1 MSLLFSLLMKM
12 DAGQAKTELRA
23 LQTEMT
29 KAGGTAKVLGDG
41 VSFAGEAA
49 DAMAA
54 EIAALKAQIDALIAA
69 QSKGK
74 TTTDQFQRS
83 TQGAASSVGNL
94 TAQFNDIGMMIMAGQ
109 NPLQLAIQQGTQIT
123 QVIGPMGASGAV
135 KALGGALISMLSPIN
150 LVTLG
155 VIGGGAAMIQW
166 LTSAQDEAMSLED
179 AMGKLSKSMEAYQKF
194 ADLSATSTAELA
206 RRFGD
211 FAGQVKG
218 FSEYMK
224 GVSLGTVLTDMDA
237 AIGPLKGNLSAV
249 VVALQ
254 QVQAAKDNVAKT
266 QLAVDQGLEN
276 PMALAN
282 AKDALD
288 LFQAKAEEAAA
299 SMGLLPDQAVALS
312 DALNNLGAADGM
324 IEIRDRA
331 AEAFAMIQSFES
343 SGTGLSTEVAT
354 VASFLNEIVNQSA
367 EAANAGYSLAD
378 ALRSGQ
384 AAADSLAGAAS
395 GLASFFTSADG
406 AAAGLANT
414 LARAAANAWSMAQG
428 RLQAQNYVDNA
439 GMIGQ
444 YQLYGASR
452 RAAPDEPVV
461 PKGAKG
467 GAGSGGGA
475 AKAEADA
482 VAELITKLREEQE
495 VLRESDPVKQE
506 LLKYRKQLADATA
519 AERAEVEALI
529 RAEQQLKAIQEA
541 EDWASK
547 SAADFL
553 DAIIVKGE
561 SAEDALKSL
570 LSSLIKVGIQAL
582 MLGEGPLAGILGI
595 KGGLFSGLFG
605 GLGAKALASGGDAAP
620 ARLAGRKAIRAG
632 DVAGFADAAR
642 RRPIRGLITGD
653 GGPRDDRVPA
663 WLSPGEY
670 IVNGQATAR
679 YRPVLERMNAGAD
692 IAGYASG
699 GMVGAARGA
708 GIGGA
713 GGRGRPPVG
722 DIHIHGAQ
730 GDAQIREMVAQGIKV
745 GLTAYDRDVL
755 PTRVPGILRDPRAR

>member
-166 LTSAQDEAMSLED
+166 LTSAQDEAMSLDD
-179 AMGKLSKSMEAYQKF
+179 AMGKLSKSMDAYRKF
-194 ADLSATSTAELA
+194 TDMSATSTAELA
-206 RRFGD
+206 TRFGA

-237 AIGPLKGNLSAV
+237 AIGPLKGNLIAV
-249 VVALQ
+249 VEALR
-254 QVQAAKDNVAKT
+254 QVKVAKDNVNQT
-266 QLAVDQGLEN
+266 QMLVDQGLEN
-276 PMALAN
+276 PMALQN
-282 AKDALD
+282 AKDALE
-288 LFQAKAEEAAA
+288 LFQARAEEAAA
-299 SMGLLPDQAVALS
+299 AMGLLPDQATALAT
-312 DALNNLGAADGM
+312 ALDNLGAAEGM
-324 IEIRDRA
+324 VQIRDRA
-331 AEAFAMIQSFES
+331 AEALTMIQSFET
-343 SGTGLSTEVAT
+343 SGTGLSAEMAT
-354 VASFLNEIVNQSA
+354 VASYLNDIVSQAA
-367 EAANAGYSLAD
+367 EASSSTD
-378 ALRSGQ
+378 
-384 AAADSLAGAAS
+384 DAGAAAARLEIKMQ
-395 GLASFFTSADG
+395 GAYAVYAATRGMAAALANETERAARAQFAFAQQSI
-406 AAAGLANT
+406 AAAGKVYSGRGGDPRTSN
-414 LARAAANAWSMAQG
+414 AQG
-428 RLQAQNYVDNA
+428 EGRFVYSGPSLDPFNN
-439 GMIGQ
+439 
-444 YQLYGASR
+444 
-452 RAAPDEPVV
+452 PV
-461 PKGAKG
+461 AKG

>member
-12 DAGQAKTELRA
+12 DAGQAKTELRT

-29 KAGGTAKVLGDG
+29 KAGGAAKVLGDG
-41 VSFAGEAA
+41 AKGAGTGIDVLGAKAGQAEAKLESVA
-49 DAMAA
+49 
-54 EIAALKAQIDALIAA
+54 AA
-69 QSKGK
+69 QTRVAATAG
-74 TTTDQFQRS
+74 QMQRS
-83 TQGAASSVGNL
+83 TQAAAGSVGNL
-94 TAQFNDIGMMIMAGQ
+94 VANFNDVGMMIMAGQ
-109 NPLQLAIQQGTQIT
+109 SPLQLAIQQGTQIT
-123 QVIGPMGASGAV
+123 QVLGPMGAAGAV
-135 KALGGALISMLSPIN
+135 RAVGGALLSMLNPLN

-206 RRFGD
+206 KRFGD

-237 AIGPLKGNLSAV
+237 AIGPMKDSLGGV
-249 VVALQ
+249 VVALDR
-254 QVQAAKDNVAKT
+254 VRAAKAKVA
-266 QLAVDQGLEN
+266 DLELKV
-276 PMALAN
+276 AAGT
-282 AKDALD
+282 ADIDALVNARD
-288 LFQAKAEEAAA
+288 VLEILSDGAVEAAA
-299 SMGLLPDQAVALS
+299 SIGLLPDQAAALAT
-312 DALNNLGAADGM
+312 ALDELGAASGASQ
-324 IEIRDRA
+324 IRDEA
-331 AEAFAMIQSFES
+331 AEALALIQAWYPAGAALPPE
-343 SGTGLSTEVAT
+343 LAT
-354 VASFLNEIVNQSA
+354 AASYLNDIVNQSA